1 MIFPIEPTYSCPVG
15 FFDTLPF
22 QEEERQDDGSTIIR
36 QYDEVVYCSADGTVL
51 MLDDLEKIIKF
62 YEEHSD
68 DAEKLEKLKVE
79 YRMSEEAHQ
88 ELIESQKKELLQKI
102 EFVCAFITHFMRPH
116 LDADEL
122 YKLHANASRSVD
134 RSEPAVHPVYFKQ
147 KTLIKED
154 LKHLGYN
161 IGKFLDLD
169 GLRIGQFVKNVF
181 PEEFGSTQINTIVQK
196 LTENKSK
203 DGKIPILTK
212 KQMDDLFFQFQL
224 KQKIDVS
231 IIYGRR

>member
-36 QYDEVVYCSADGTVL
+36 QYNEVVYCSADGTVL

-68 DAEKLEKLKVE
+68 DAEKLEKLKFE

-88 ELIESQKKELLQKI
+88 DLIESQKKELLQKI

-122 YKLHANASRSVD
+122 YKLHANASRLVD
-134 RSEPAVHPVYFKQ
+134 RSEPAVHPVYYKQ

-169 GLRIGQFVKNVF
+169 GLCIGQFVKNVF